1 MDLGKFSISKPTLR
15 DIPAMRSL
23 ILPEVQRGV
32 ILDRTEDE
40 MASAI
45 RSYSIVRENFGNSS
59 LGIHSAD
66 STHPLTPSARGGE
79 FLDSSESKRGS
90 ILDEKSGLRSYEQGN
105 RTDSSLTK
113 RIASLPDLS
122 LKDNAPIIAF
132 AALQILSPTLAE
144 IRSLIVGESYRRMGL
159 ATHLINHILGEA
171 KALNLK
177 EVLALTYQKEVF
189 AKIGF
194 VEIAKDSLPNQKIWA
209 DCIKCKKFPICDE
222 IALLKTL

>member
-1 MDLGKFSISKPTLR
+1 MDLAKFSISKPTLR
-15 DIPAMRSL
+15 DIPAMRNL

-40 MASAI
+40 MAGAI
-45 RSYSIVRENFGNSS
+45 RSYSVVRENIGNLS
-59 LGIHSAD
+59 LDCHDFASQNLAM
-66 STHPLTPSARGGE
+66 T
-79 FLDSSESKRGS
+79 
-90 ILDEKSGLRSYEQGN
+90 EKN
-105 RTDSSLTK
+105 TDS
-113 RIASLPDLS
+113 A
-122 LKDNAPIIAF
+122 LKENAPIIAF

-144 IRSLIVGESYRRMGL
+144 IRSLIVGESYRRLGI
-159 ATHLINHILGEA
+159 ATALISRLIDEG

-177 EVLALTYQKEVF
+177 EILTLTYQKEVF

-222 IALLKTL
+222 IALIKTL

>member
-15 DIPAMRSL
+15 DIPAMRNL
-23 ILPEVQRGV
+23 ILPEVQRGI
-32 ILDRTEDE
+32 ILDRSEDE

-45 RSYSIVRENFGNSS
+45 RSYSVVRIGNSS
-59 LGIHSAD
+59 L
-66 STHPLTPSARGGE
+66 TQ
-79 FLDSSESKRGS
+79 SSRE
-90 ILDEKSGLRSYEQGN
+90 LEKSAFDRQSVLSQADFPAQPTNLTQDTRIAENLKKS
-105 RTDSSLTK
+105 TDSGT
-113 RIASLPDLS
+113 
-122 LKDNAPIIAF
+122 IIAF

-144 IRSLIVGESYRRMGL
+144 IRSLIVAESHRRLGI
-159 ATHLINHILGEA
+159 ATALILHLIDEG

-177 EVLALTYQKEVF
+177 EILTLTYQKEVF

>member
-23 ILPEVQRGV
+23 ILPEVQKGV
-32 ILDRTEDE
+32 ILDRSEDE

-45 RSYSIVRENFGNSS
+45 RSYSVICLADSDSPSLAEGDKGGGLKAQNISGAQFINS
-59 LGIHSAD
+59 D
-66 STHPLTPSARGGE
+66 STHPLAPSVREGEQKVKHSAREGGQ
-79 FLDSSESKRGS
+79 KA
-90 ILDEKSGLRSYEQGN
+90 
-105 RTDSSLTK
+105 T
-113 RIASLPDLS
+113 
-122 LKDNAPIIAF
+122 NAPIIAF

-144 IRSLIVGESYRRMGL
+144 IRSLIVSESYRRMGL

-171 KALNLK
+171 RALNLK
-177 EVLALTYQKEVF
+177 EVLVLTYQKEVF

>member
-1 MDLGKFSISKPTLR
+1 MDLGKFNISKPTLR
-15 DIPAMRSL
+15 DIPAMRNL

-32 ILDRTEDE
+32 ILDRSEDE

-45 RSYSIVRENFGNSS
+45 RSYSVVCEN
-59 LGIHSAD
+59 
-66 STHPLTPSARGGE
+66 
-79 FLDSSESKRGS
+79 GS
-90 ILDEKSGLRSYEQGN
+90 HK
-105 RTDSSLTK
+105 
-113 RIASLPDLS
+113 
-122 LKDNAPIIAF
+122 IIAF

-171 KALNLK
+171 RALNLK

>member
-15 DIPAMRSL
+15 DIPAMRNL

-40 MASAI
+40 MAVAI
-45 RSYSIVRENFGNSS
+45 RSYNVVRENGN
-59 LGIHSAD
+59 H
-66 STHPLTPSARGGE
+66 
-79 FLDSSESKRGS
+79 K
-90 ILDEKSGLRSYEQGN
+90 
-105 RTDSSLTK
+105 
-113 RIASLPDLS
+113 
-122 LKDNAPIIAF
+122 IIAF

-144 IRSLIVGESYRRMGL
+144 IRSLIVDESYRRQGI
-159 ATHLINHILGEA
+159 ATALILHLIDEG

-177 EVLALTYQKEVF
+177 EILTLTYQKEVF

>member
-45 RSYSIVRENFGNSS
+45 RSYSVICLADSDSPSLADGDKGGGLKAQNISGAQFINS
-59 LGIHSAD
+59 D
-66 STHPLTPSARGGE
+66 STHPLAPSAREGGQ
-79 FLDSSESKRGS
+79 KA
-90 ILDEKSGLRSYEQGN
+90 
-105 RTDSSLTK
+105 TT
-113 RIASLPDLS
+113 
-122 LKDNAPIIAF
+122 APIIAF

-144 IRSLIVGESYRRMGL
+144 IRSLIVSESYRRQGI
-159 ATHLINHILGEA
+159 ATALILHLIDEG

-177 EVLALTYQKEVF
+177 EILTLTYQKEVF